1 MLGLRASDI
10 HELCFQHGINLD
22 KVPLWQRRGV
32 LVYWEE
38 YTKPGYDPVRD
49 IEVVVNRKRIAQ
61 NWDLPIF
68 ASDEG
73 GMMVRGLVG
82 R

>member
-1 MLGLRASDI
+1 
-10 HELCFQHGINLD
+10 
-22 KVPLWQRRGV
+22 
-32 LVYWEE
+32 
-38 YTKPGYDPVRD
+38 VRD